1 MALAAAA
8 GGRSRERKTRAM
20 AKKRK
25 QGPPTHLTGQGLKG
39 WRRTP
44 RAASRRGSRHVF
56 DRWSEVAQR
65 LHAAKH
71 IALLLDFDGTIVPI
85 QPRPE
90 MVRLGLPTRR
100 LIGRLAKHSRV
111 TVCIVSGRRL
121 ADLRRR
127 AKVPGVRY
135 VGLHGWESDKKTSIP
150 PADKILEQT
159 KLLLKEQ
166 LGSLAGIRLEDKGI
180 SFAVH
185 YRGATVGA
193 ARLAR
198 SLLRKT
204 LEPFGP
210 HLHVLKGKKVWEVLP
225 PEVQGK
231 GRAVRPL
238 LADLPR
244 GTLPIYIGD
253 DTTDESAFAE
263 LRHGMAVRVGRHR
276 RTRARF
282 YLRSPDE
289 VVAFLQALE
298 AEIT

>member
-1 MALAAAA
+1 LALAGAG

-20 AKKRK
+20 SKKWK
-25 QGPPTHLTGQGLKG
+25 QGPPTHLTGQGLRG

-71 IALLLDFDGTIVPI
+71 IALLLDFDGTVVPI

-135 VGLHGWESDKKTSIP
+135 VGLHGWEWDGKASSPLKDNVVG
-150 PADKILEQT
+150 QVRR
-159 KLLLKEQ
+159 LLTEQ
-166 LGSLAGIRLEDKGI
+166 LGFLPGIRVEDKGI

-185 YRGATVGA
+185 CRGATSGA

-198 SLLRKT
+198 SRLHKILKPFEPYLRV
-204 LEPFGP
+204 
-210 HLHVLKGKKVWEVLP
+210 LHGKKVWEVLP

-231 GRAVRPL
+231 GRAVGLL
-238 LADLPR
+238 LAELPH
-244 GTLPIYIGD
+244 GTLPIYVGD

-263 LRHGMAVRVGRHR
+263 LHHGIAVRVGRHR

>member
-1 MALAAAA
+1 M
-8 GGRSRERKTRAM
+8 
-20 AKKRK
+20 
-25 QGPPTHLTGQGLKG
+25 HLSGQGLKA

-44 RAASRRGSRHVF
+44 RATSRRGSRHLF
-56 DRWSEVAQR
+56 DRWSEVVQR
-65 LHAAKH
+65 LHAARH

-90 MVRLGLPTRR
+90 LVHLSLPTRR

-135 VGLHGWESDKKTSIP
+135 VGLHGWEWDKKTSIP

-166 LGSLAGIRLEDKGI
+166 LGSLADIRLEDKGI

-185 YRGATVGA
+185 YRGATNSA
-193 ARLAR
+193 ARRAGV
-198 SLLRKT
+198 LLRKT
-204 LEPFGP
+204 LKPFGP
-210 HLHVLKGKKVWEVLP
+210 RLHVLKGKKVWEILP

-231 GRAVRPL
+231 GRAVRLL

-244 GTLPIYIGD
+244 GTLPIFVGD
-253 DTTDESAFAE
+253 DATDESAFAV
-263 LRHGMAVRVGRHR
+263 LSHGLTIRVGKNP
-276 RTRARF
+276 RTKARF
-282 YLRSPDE
+282 LLRNPEE
-289 VVAFLQALE
+289 VKIFLRKLQA
-298 AEIT
+298 EIA

>member
-20 AKKRK
+20 SKKRK

-56 DRWSEVAQR
+56 DRWSEVAER

-127 AKVPGVRY
+127 AMVPGVRY
-135 VGLHGWESDKKTSIP
+135 VGLHGWEWDRKASSP
-150 PADKILEQT
+150 LEDNIVGQVRR
-159 KLLLKEQ
+159 LLTEQ
-166 LGSLAGIRLEDKGI
+166 HGFLPGIRVEDKGI

-185 YRGATVGA
+185 YRGAPSGA
-193 ARLAR
+193 TRLAR
-198 SLLRKT
+198 SLLHKI
-204 LEPFGP
+204 LKPFEPYLQV
-210 HLHVLKGKKVWEVLP
+210 LHGKKVWEVLP
-225 PEVQGK
+225 PEVRGK
-231 GRAVRPL
+231 GSAVRL
-238 LADLPR
+238 LLEELPR
-244 GTLPIYIGD
+244 GTLPVYIGD

-263 LRHGMAVRVGRHR
+263 LRHGITVRVGRHR

>member
-1 MALAAAA
+1 
-8 GGRSRERKTRAM
+8 
-20 AKKRK
+20 
-25 QGPPTHLTGQGLKG
+25 
-39 WRRTP
+39 
-44 RAASRRGSRHVF
+44 VF

-100 LIGRLAKHSRV
+100 LIGRLAQLPKV

-135 VGLHGWESDKKTSIP
+135 VGLHGWEWDRKASSP
-150 PADKILEQT
+150 HEDKILGQARR
-159 KLLLKEQ
+159 LLTEQ
-166 LGSLAGIRLEDKGI
+166 LGFLPGIRVEDKGI
-180 SFAVH
+180 SLAVH
-185 YRGATVGA
+185 YRGATSGA
-193 ARLAR
+193 ARLGR
-198 SLLRKT
+198 SILHKT
-204 LEPFGP
+204 LKPFEPY
-210 HLHVLKGKKVWEVLP
+210 LQVLKGKKVWEVLP

-231 GRAVRPL
+231 GRAVRLL

-263 LRHGMAVRVGRHR
+263 LRGGITVRVGKHR
-276 RTRARF
+276 RTKARF
-282 YLRSPDE
+282 YLRNPDE